1 MTSREEWNKLWY
13 AVTIERY
20 VVVEVH
26 YYENISRINYKAE
39 KNRVHKGY
47 TRGHCFCKMSE
58 IFASACDNNNKMLGV
73 YHPHLEM
80 SITIGAAE
88 SISHFR

>member
-39 KNRVHKGY
+39 KK
-47 TRGHCFCKMSE
+47 
-58 IFASACDNNNKMLGV
+58 
-73 YHPHLEM
+73 
-80 SITIGAAE
+80 
-88 SISHFR
+88 